1 MTCAGLAQ
9 LAVRAALAGE
19 GPSPPVPAGGFT
31 VARPG
36 GIPPGTGSTRG
47 VRKPE
52 RARIHDTP
60 PHDPSGRHG
69 PAPKARHDSPGARRP
84 GRSCARGIPAKGENE
99 PCPVSPRG
107 QARIAPRTGPR
118 EPLRTSEST
127 PDFSP
132 VVAAPEGRR
141 TSCSS
146 CSTTW
151 AAVRPRSSA
160 ARRSFRTRAGPSA
173 AIRSSL
179 AAASAR
185 PEGPQTLVMDFAH
198 GGGMGRGSVAT
209 VRVGG
214 AVHATGRVAITTPLR
229 SSTRETLDF
238 GSDTGTP
245 VDRPHDG
252 QSASSSTGASRR
264 RPQPPR
270 FTAQ

>member
-84 GRSCARGIPAKGENE
+84 GRSCAREIPVKGENE

-107 QARIAPRTGPR
+107 HARIAPRTGPR
-118 EPLRTSEST
+118 LPLRGSEST
-127 PDFSP
+127 PAPFARRRGPRRAPNVVLILLDDVGCGAASFFSGPALFLDKGRP
-132 VVAAPEGRR
+132 VCSNPFVAGRSVRPARR
-141 TSCSS
+141 TADTRDGLRPWRRHGQGPRCHGPGGRGGPCHRQSRDHNA
-146 CSTTW
+146 
-151 AAVRPRSSA
+151 AAVLDQGDPGLRLRHRHAGRPA
-160 ARRSFRTRAGPSA
+160 A
-173 AIRSSL
+173 
-179 AAASAR
+179 
-185 PEGPQTLVMDFAH
+185 
-198 GGGMGRGSVAT
+198 
-209 VRVGG
+209 
-214 AVHATGRVAITTPLR
+214 
-229 SSTRETLDF
+229 
-238 GSDTGTP
+238 
-245 VDRPHDG
+245 
-252 QSASSSTGASRR
+252 
-264 RPQPPR
+264 
-270 FTAQ
+270 